1 MGSPQDFRDV
11 MRLVWSGVI
20 KAPVDRVLPLGEG
33 REGHALLERGEKFGK
48 VVLVP

>member
-1 MGSPQDFRDV
+1 

-20 KAPVDRVLPLGEG
+20 KAPVDRVLPLCEG
-33 REGHALLERGEKFGK
+33 REGHALLESGEKFGK